1 MSILQDGAG
10 IQWCCGQFLDCHPG
24 WQKDLSLDVKQIEKT
39 LNSFGMFT
47 HGVSCFFISLGKFAC
62 IREQF
67 KSSMSHLEVCDLA
80 MRGCCDV
87 VFFFPLRNRQRIR
100 ISETWVAHFPQKKR
114 AERHAGPRKMDLQMD
129 QKVRIFFFGK
139 ILWER
144 WITWTSL
151 TTFTHEWGTFR

>member
-87 VFFFPLRNRQRIR
+87 VFFFPCVTD
-100 ISETWVAHFPQKKR
+100 SEFEFRKLELHIFPKKN
-114 AERHAGPRKMDLQMD
+114 
-129 QKVRIFFFGK
+129 VRSAMQGQ
-139 ILWER
+139 ER
-144 WITWTSL
+144 WIYRWIRRCGFSFL
-151 TTFTHEWGTFR
+151 GRFCEKDE